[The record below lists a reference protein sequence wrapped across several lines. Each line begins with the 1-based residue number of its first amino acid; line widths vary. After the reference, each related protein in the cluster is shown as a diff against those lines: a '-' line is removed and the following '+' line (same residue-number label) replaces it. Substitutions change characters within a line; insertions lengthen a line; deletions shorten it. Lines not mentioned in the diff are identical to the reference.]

1 MNTSNQA
8 WMGVLAAALA
18 AAPAVHAATAP
29 AQEASGSGEVRRI
42 DAAAGKIT
50 IKQGAISDLQLPAMT
65 LVYRIDPALLKN
77 IRPGD
82 KVSFT
87 AARKAGQYVVTRI
100 SK

>member
-8 WMGVLAAALA
+8 WMGVLATALA

-29 AQEASGSGEVRRI
+29 EQEASASGEVRRI

-65 LVYRIDPALLKN
+65 LVYRIDPTLLKD
-77 IRPGD
+77 IHPGD
-82 KVSFT
+82 KVHFT
-87 AARKAGQYVVTRI
+87 AARKGGQYVVTRI

>member
-1 MNTSNQA
+1 MNLSNHA
-8 WMGVLAAALA
+8 WVGVLAAALA

-29 AQEASGSGEVRRI
+29 AQEASASGEVRRV
-42 DAAAGKIT
+42 DAAAGKIA

-77 IRPGD
+77 IHPGD
-82 KVSFT
+82 KVRFT
-87 AARKAGQYVVTRI
+87 AAREGGQYVVTRI